1 VRRLSSLLVS
11 TLDGFYEGPNQEFD
25 WPNADEEFN
34 EFGIEQLDDT
44 DVLLFGRVTYEGM
57 AAYWPSEGARQDD
70 PKVAELMNSLPKL
83 VVSTTLASA
92 DWHNARLIR
101 DNVAEE
107 LTKLK
112 QQPGK
117 GLAVLGS
124 PTLTVSLIGMGL
136 LDELRVLVNP
146 VGLGAGRSLFRSADR
161 RLRLELL
168 QTRTFRSGNVLLTY
182 RPA

>member
-92 DWHNARLIR
+92 DWHNARLVR